1 MFLRTAEL
9 KKEMTAALKSSGLVV
24 GMLDGRYYV
33 RGRNWGLFADRESV
47 SNKFKGAVTELV
59 GRLPEPGEINQY
71 MQDKDGMRTSAY
83 ELTFH
88 PYEAWLGAK
97 ERIRQTPVLLDAFP
111 HVYAVFQRKVTL
123 ELIAVKQTLINAI
136 SDKELEKEEVMPG
149 DPYLIGCG
157 MLCWHNETTIYWA
170 EAERMAEK
178 VRDVLFPA
186 LMNVDFYADDWRR
199 ARVEENE
206 TAGAL
211 PLPYL

>member
-97 ERIRQTPVLLDAFP
+97 ERIRQTPVFLAAFP
-111 HVYAVFQRKVTL
+111 HVYAVFQRTGNL
-123 ELIAVKQTLINAI
+123 EPMAVRQTLINAI
-136 SDKELEKEEVMPG
+136 SNKELEKGESMPG
-149 DPYLIGCG
+149 QPSMSYGTLY
-157 MLCWHNETTIYWA
+157 WHNETTIYWA
-170 EAERMAEK
+170 ETERMAEK

-186 LMNVDFYADDWRR
+186 LMDVDFSADDWKK
-199 ARVEENE
+199 APGETDG
-206 TAGAL
+206 TAGAE
-211 PLPYL
+211 PLPYM